1 MNMKYAED
9 HQFAN
14 YGIGGHYGQHMD
26 WFYPTAVSW
35 GTLVAICDI
44 IDYISYLSV

>member
-1 MNMKYAED
+1 MKYAED

-26 WFYPTAVSW
+26 WFNPTAVSG
-35 GTLVAICDI
+35 GTPIAICDI
-44 IDYISYLSV
+44 IKYISYLSV